1 MRFQTDFASHEYQY
15 VFRFQIIFILVSLLL
30 VLLAAWN
37 FRNYRATF
45 PELAAVANSIKR
57 VQEQSA
63 QHQSKLRASGKALTP
78 EQAAALPKE
87 IAFAN
92 ELLQRKTFYWSSL
105 LSDIETVI
113 PSNISLSRIQLNFKE
128 QRVMMS
134 GFAVSLKDL
143 TQFIIRLE
151 DSEAFQDVFLD
162 NQKTAEHNWVEFSL
176 SAEYHIK
183 RPSETAKKTGPG

>member
-1 MRFQTDFASHEYQY
+1 LQ
-15 VFRFQIIFILVSLLL
+15 
-30 VLLAAWN
+30 AA
-37 FRNYRATF
+37 
-45 PELAAVANSIKR
+45 
-57 VQEQSA
+57 
-63 QHQSKLRASGKALTP
+63 GKAMTP
-78 EQAAALPKE
+78 EQAASLSKD

-134 GFAVSLKDL
+134 GFAVSLKEL

-151 DSEAFQDVFLD
+151 DSSAFEDVFLE

-176 SAEYHIK
+176 SAQYHVS
-183 RPSETAKKTGPG
+183 PSGAAKKSGRK